1 VRVSVLVVVVTAI
14 LGAGCLQGSARS
26 PSDED
31 EEDAGAPGTSMPP
44 TLVDQ
49 VPPAP
54 PPPPLFGRN

>member
-1 VRVSVLVVVVTAI
+1 MVTAI